1 MKKLVKI
8 MSSTLAMILMVSSL
22 TGCNFNKEDEKAE
35 SSEAATYVSLRINPE
50 IELIADED
58 DEVVAVNAINED
70 GEVVLAVSDF
80 IGDTIE
86 EATEEFVDAAVELGY
101 IDVESEESTVY
112 VHVDGE
118 SEEIIEDIEEKI
130 NTRVHKYFDD
140 KGIFGKV
147 EKELMDEYI
156 DKSKELNIG
165 VGHVRMIERI
175 LELYP
180 EMTEEELLEMDI
192 KELLELLKE
201 DVKNN
206 GLKVTQRDEY
216 RQAVEALKEEYLEMF
231 ELLDELR
238 LLEKQLKDLELDEDI
253 KALIEAR
260 IVEIRNECDTMK
272 AAFEE
277 ALESLKE
284 TYKSQVDIAV
294 NEFKNRAEQRKKENA
309 SKLEKHIQDFNM
321 NKEDIK
327 NQIQDWRNRL
337 GK

>member
-1 MKKLVKI
+1 MKKLVKL
-8 MSSTLAMILMVSSL
+8 MSSALAMVLMLGGL
-22 TGCNFNKEDEKAE
+22 TGCDFNKEDEKAE
-35 SSEAATYVSLRINPE
+35 NSEAATYVSLRINPE
-50 IELIADED
+50 IELIANED

-70 GEVVLAVSDF
+70 GEVVLAISDF
-80 IGDTIE
+80 VGDTIE
-86 EATEEFVDAAVELGY
+86 EATEEFVDIAVELGY

-118 SEEIIEDIEEKI
+118 SEEVIEDIEEKI

-140 KGIFGKV
+140 RGIFGKV
-147 EKELMDEYI
+147 EKEVMDEYLE
-156 DKSKELNIG
+156 KAEELNIS
-165 VGHVRMIERI
+165 VGQVKMIERI

-192 KELLELLKE
+192 KELMELLK
-201 DVKNN
+201 DDSKNN

-216 RQAVEALKEEYLEMF
+216 KEAVEALKAEYAEMF

-238 LLEKQLKDLELDEDI
+238 ELERQLKELGLEEDA

-260 IVEIRNECDTMK
+260 IVEIRSECDTMK
-272 AAFEE
+272 AAFDE
-277 ALESLKE
+277 ALKTLKE
-284 TYKSQVDIAV
+284 TYKSEVDVAV
-294 NEFKNRAEQRKKENA
+294 NEFKNKAEQRKQEHA
-309 SKLEKHIQDFNM
+309 DKLEKHIQNFNM

-327 NQIQDWRNRL
+327 NQIQNWREEL

>member
-8 MSSTLAMILMVSSL
+8 MSSALAVVLMVGSL
-22 TGCNFNKEDEKAE
+22 AGCDFNKEETAK

-50 IELIADED
+50 IELIANED

-70 GEVVLAVSDF
+70 GEVVLSVSDF
-80 IGDTIE
+80 IGDTVE
-86 EATEEFVDAAVELGY
+86 EATEEFVDKAVELGY

-112 VHVDGE
+112 VYVDGE
-118 SEEIIEDIEEKI
+118 SEEVIEDIEEKI

-140 KGIFGKV
+140 RGIFGKV
-147 EKELMDEYI
+147 EKEEMEEYLE
-156 DKSKELNIG
+156 KAEELG
-165 VGHVRMIERI
+165 VPVGHVKMIERI

-180 EMTEEELLEMDI
+180 EMSEEELLEIDVR
-192 KELLELLKE
+192 ELMELLKE

-216 RQAVEALKEEYLEMF
+216 KQAVEALKEEYAEMF

-238 LLEKQLKDLELDEDI
+238 KLEKQLKNLELDEDA

-260 IVEIRNECDTMK
+260 ILEIRSECDTMK

-277 ALESLKE
+277 ALKALKE
-284 TYKSQVDIAV
+284 TYKSEVDVAV
-294 NEFKNRAEQRKKENA
+294 NDFKNRAEQRRQENA
-309 SKLEKHIQDFNM
+309 SKLEKHIQDFNK